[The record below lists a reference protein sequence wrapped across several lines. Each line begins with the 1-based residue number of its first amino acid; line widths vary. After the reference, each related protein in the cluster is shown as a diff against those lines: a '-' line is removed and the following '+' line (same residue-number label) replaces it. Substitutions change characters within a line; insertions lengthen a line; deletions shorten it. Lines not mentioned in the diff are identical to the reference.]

1 MKRWLPFCLV
11 LAFVSCDRTK
21 VAASADDGTGGKA
34 KPREETSAG
43 PAAGIKSEA
52 PGEEP
57 VVANERVRAL
67 PRPPD
72 KIHPKPTEVS
82 HPFAEAVKDKPG
94 YVVSPFNGKI
104 IDARDIPSGT
114 LVQDPSAP
122 QGSKSYF
129 RVP

>member
-1 MKRWLPFCLV
+1 M
-11 LAFVSCDRTK
+11 
-21 VAASADDGTGGKA
+21 AASADDGEGRKT
-34 KPREETSAG
+34 KPKEEEVSAVG
-43 PAAGIKSEA
+43 AAEIKSEA
-52 PGEEP
+52 AGEETP
-57 VVANERVRAL
+57 ETNERVGAL

-82 HPFAEAVKDKPG
+82 HPVAEAVKDKPG

-104 IDARDIPSGT
+104 IDVRDIPPGT

-122 QGSKSYF
+122 QGWKSYF